1 MIINPKIKITSI
13 EQMREFAQAY
23 RLVTGYSIEDELEED
38 EATDSDESDDSAPK
52 KRGTRTPN
60 HKGAAQ
66 RYADWEPASSG
77 CLSGSGEEVPQG
89 GRFAKGGQ
97 HKLTAI
103 AGAVNAGEL
112 DFDKIASHAYQY
124 LLDSGKY
131 PNLTSRLEQ
140 ELA

>member
-1 MIINPKIKITSI
+1 MINPKVRITSI
-13 EQMREFAQAY
+13 EQLREYAKAY
-23 RLVTGYSIEDELEED
+23 RLVTGHSIEDDLE
-38 EATDSDESDDSAPK
+38 DDSTDADDDPAAPRK
-52 KRGTRTPN
+52 QQGKRTPN
-60 HKGAAQ
+60 HKAAAV
-66 RYADWEPASSG
+66 RYADWEPATTG

-89 GRFAKGGQ
+89 GRFSKGGQ

-112 DFDKIASHAYQY
+112 DFDKIATHAYQY